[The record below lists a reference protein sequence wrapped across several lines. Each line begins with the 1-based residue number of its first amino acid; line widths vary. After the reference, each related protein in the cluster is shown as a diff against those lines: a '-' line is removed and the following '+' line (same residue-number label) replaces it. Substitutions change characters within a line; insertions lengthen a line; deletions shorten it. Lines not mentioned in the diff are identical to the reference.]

1 MASRSHRRP
10 PAWPAA
16 LGHTRVGSRH
26 KRQNAATPDSQVP
39 KLVKKTASMPAI
51 GPPRLP
57 RWGIL
62 TINVQVAMVVGIGT
76 GIGMVIAIALM
87 AEQSRALLG
96 DVALDRLFH
105 ATESIADQ
113 QHGPLLWGKPVI
125 IQEIY
130 GQMVAQHDA
139 DVVAAVTIDRAGQI
153 LHTYQQ
159 DAANPVDL
167 VTFLQADGT
176 T

>member
-1 MASRSHRRP
+1 
-10 PAWPAA
+10 
-16 LGHTRVGSRH
+16 
-26 KRQNAATPDSQVP
+26 
-39 KLVKKTASMPAI
+39 
-51 GPPRLP
+51 
-57 RWGIL
+57 
-62 TINVQVAMVVGIGT
+62 MVVGIGT

-139 DVVAAVTIDRAGQI
+139 DVVAAVTIDRARPNPP
-153 LHTYQQ
+153 TYHQ
-159 DAANPVDL
+159 DSPNPVRPRPFP
-167 VTFLQADGT
+167 TADHT
-176 T
+176 HPPRIPPQSPPPP